1 MLGGY
6 NIQPLIDLL
15 DSDDVADA
23 AADALSSTL
32 LMFDAFQMWSKNLL
46 PTRTLSGS

>member
-15 DSDDVADA
+15 DSGDAVDA

-32 LMFDAFQMWSKNLL
+32 LMFDAFHDVVEKLL
-46 PTRTLSGS
+46 PIPMLSES